1 MCGAS
6 RSASKQLLSRDRPTG
21 LPHEFHMLTKLQLP
35 TFVED
40 ATSEIRFRSKDF
52 VDRVILISDLAHT
65 IDDQNDALLDQND
78 PLCSTARHRDDF
90 AEDSLPLLPR
100 RHHFSRA
107 ARARKGD
114 EQGCARGLW
123 LC

>member
-1 MCGAS
+1 MPNSS
-6 RSASKQLLSRDRPTG
+6 RT
-21 LPHEFHMLTKLQLP
+21 H
-35 TFVED
+35 
-40 ATSEIRFRSKDF
+40 SEIRFRSKDF
-52 VDRVILISDLAHT
+52 VDRVRST
-65 IDDQNDALLDQND
+65 LLDQND
-78 PLCSTARHRDDF
+78 ALCSTARHRDDF